1 MGSQLAAN
9 MGCATDN
16 MGFATVSIG
25 GVTNSMGCE
34 PRLSG
39 WISSYT
45 ILLMASTLSE
55 LGTAQPQ
62 LVFWYRQYECKCWRK
77 AYLGL
82 E

>member
-1 MGSQLAAN
+1 MTAIMGRT
-9 MGCATDN
+9 TDN
-16 MGFATVSIG
+16 MGGATGSID

-34 PRLSG
+34 PQLSG
-39 WISSYT
+39 WISWCT

-62 LVFWYRQYECKCWRK
+62 LVFWYYQYERECWRK
-77 AYLGL
+77 AFLGL